1 MFGPTGCLTETAL
14 ANAGP
19 DATPTAWG
27 IFPRVALALLR
38 SESALTLQ
46 ASAIEV
52 YNNIAYDLLN
62 NGETLQVSRTK
73 PKNEILVTGG
83 RCETGTRDHTTTAG
97 SDFAHPTSCQCFKC
111 FQAKSKAKEAKKKA
125 AKTKLPYLTRRGA
138 EKSKKNEFA
147 TVGEKLWP
155 IKTGTDV
162 ARLAMQ
168 VEASRR
174 AAGHK
179 LNDRSSR
186 SHCLV
191 RLHLTSSASS
201 GSSKSKGKR
210 LVLRRQFL
218 FVDLAGS
225 ERMHKSGVKG
235 ERATEAKQINKSLTV
250 LGRVIRALGEGQAHV
265 PFRDSTLTMLLRSS
279 FDVKAATGAH
289 ASVVINVAPGDEHKD
304 ETICSLR
311 FGQRM
316 ARVSNRAKV
325 VVGTDAAKEQSHL
338 QASVT
343 ALRHKLEAL
352 ADAGMGGGFVA
363 NAIPS
368 EKKSLMMN
376 QKRWEGAKKN
386 LLSLQKQ
393 LAEAS
398 TTTAG
403 KFDHGATKSSASTS
417 LISELK
423 RKIMEA
429 AAQEEVVRGILERQ
443 KTIKKLWLEPKPQY
457 RALQAELADLEAKL
471 AQNLI

>member
-14 ANAGP
+14 STAGA
-19 DATPTAWG
+19 DGTPPAWG

-38 SESALTLQ
+38 SDSALTLQ
-46 ASAIEV
+46 ASAVEV
-52 YNNIAYDLLN
+52 YNNVAYDLLN
-62 NGETLQVSRTK
+62 NGVMLQVSRAK
-73 PKNEILVTGG
+73 PKNEIMVTGG
-83 RCETGTRDHTTTAG
+83 GCEFGARDKTTTAG
-97 SDFAHPTSCQCFKC
+97 SDFAHPASCQCFKC
-111 FQAKSKAKEAKKKA
+111 FKAKSKAKEAKKL
-125 AKTKLPYLTRRGA
+125 AKTKLPQIKRRTTGA
-138 EKSKKNEFA
+138 SSSVQFA

-155 IKTGTDV
+155 IKTGKDV

-174 AAGHK
+174 AAGHN

-191 RLHLTSSASS
+191 RLHLTSQ
-201 GSSKSKGKR
+201 SSKGKGKR

-225 ERMHKSGVKG
+225 ERMHKSGVEG
-235 ERATEAKQINKSLTV
+235 ERALEAKQINKSLTV
-250 LGRVIRALGEGQAHV
+250 LGRVIRALGEGQVHV

-289 ASVVINVAPGDEHKD
+289 ASVVINVAPGSEHKD

-311 FGQRM
+311 FGSRM

-325 VVGTDAAKEQSHL
+325 IVGTDAVKEQKNL
-338 QASVT
+338 QNNVM
-343 ALRHKLEAL
+343 ALRIKLKAL
-352 ADAGMGGGFVA
+352 ADQGMGGGFVH

-368 EKKSLMMN
+368 EVKSLMAN
-376 QKRWEGAKKN
+376 QKRYDEAKRKR
-386 LLSLQKQ
+386 LALQKQ

-398 TTTAG
+398 TTSAG
-403 KFDHGATKSSASTS
+403 KFDHGATESSASSS
-417 LISELK
+417 LISGLK
-423 RKIMEA
+423 ARITEA
-429 AAQEEVVRGILERQ
+429 AAAEEVVRGILERQ

-471 AQNLI
+471 AQNKI